1 MIRGMCDGDQR
12 FCRLFDLA
20 ADGVV
25 IHDLDGRFLD
35 VNRTMCEALGY
46 TKEEMLRMGVGDV
59 DDVYRDRLEMERMW
73 SQLPTTF
80 ETRHRRKDG
89 ASFPVEMRMAPI
101 DVGGA
106 RCVLAIAR
114 DITDRRRA
122 EHALRQSEDL
132 LRRQATA
139 MAAAM
144 DGMAILDA
152 DERYVYLNEAH
163 ARMYGYACPG
173 ELTNRSWEVLYDPAE
188 RERFK
193 AHIMPLFRRHGQW
206 HGEAVGKRADGTLF
220 PQEVSLTALPDGGLI
235 CVVRDITERKQA
247 EQKLDFLAHHD
258 PLTGLPNRLLFSA
271 RLEHSIQ
278 RASRDG
284 RQVAVLFLDLDRF
297 KNVNDSLGHH
307 VGDQLLQAVA
317 SKMTSRLRAVDTI
330 ARLGG
335 DEFIIILEGAPDT
348 GSVVEV
354 AQRILGL
361 FSQPIK
367 VGEHELYVGTSIGIS
382 LYPQD
387 GQDVNTLV
395 RNADAAMYHAKAQ
408 GRNNHQFYRREMTA
422 RAYERLR
429 LETFLQ
435 RAIDREELFLHYQ
448 PQVDMAT
455 RRMVGAEAVSRWSH
469 PELGVVPPTQFIPV
483 AEEAGLISALGR
495 WVLRAAC
502 LQARRWQEAGL
513 RLPVIAVNLSVGQVE
528 SSNIVDTVRDILAHT
543 GLAPGCLELEITES
557 IIMRQTE
564 TAIASMDGL
573 RALGVNLSID
583 DFGTGYSSLSYLR
596 RLPIQR
602 LKIDRSFVSH
612 IGLDPNAEAIARAVI
627 ALARSMNL
635 AVIAEGVET
644 EAQADFLLRHGCNHA
659 QGFLYSRALPAEEF
673 ARVWGGLPAR
683 PADTA

>member
-1 MIRGMCDGDQR
+1 MIRGMCDGDSLFR
-12 FCRLFDLA
+12 RLFDLA
-20 ADGVV
+20 ADGVL
-25 IHDLDGRFLD
+25 IHDLEGRFLD
-35 VNRTMCEALGY
+35 VNHTLCEALGY
-46 TKEEMLRMGVGDV
+46 TKEEMLSMGVGDV
-59 DDVYRDRLEMERMW
+59 DDVYSDRREMERMW
-73 SQLPTTF
+73 ASLPVTF

-89 ASFPVEMRMAPI
+89 ASFPVEMRLVSIEM
-101 DVGGA
+101 GGA
-106 RCVLAIAR
+106 PAVLAIAR
-114 DITDRRRA
+114 DLTDRRRA
-122 EHALRQSEDL
+122 ELALRESEDL
-132 LRRQATA
+132 LRRQSTA

-152 DERYVYLNEAH
+152 GERYVYLNEAH
-163 ARMYGYACPG
+163 ARIYGYDCPAD
-173 ELTNRSWEVLYDPAE
+173 LTGQSWEVLYDPAE

-193 AHIMPLFRRHGQW
+193 THIMPLFRRHGQW
-206 HGEAVGKRADGTLF
+206 HGEAMGRRADGTQF

-247 EQKLDFLAHHD
+247 EQQLDFLAHHD

-284 RQVAVLFLDLDRF
+284 TQVAVLFLDLDRF

-307 VGDQLLQAVA
+307 IGDQLLQAVA

-335 DEFIIILEGAPDT
+335 DEFIIILEGAADAAC
-348 GSVVEV
+348 VVEV
-354 AQRILGL
+354 AQRILSL
-361 FSQPIK
+361 FNQPVK

-408 GRNNHQFYRREMTA
+408 GRNNYQFYRREMTA

-435 RAIDREELFLHYQ
+435 RAIDHEELLLHYQ
-448 PQVDMAT
+448 PQVEMAT
-455 RRMVGAEAVSRWSH
+455 RRLIGAEAVVRWNH
-469 PELGVVPPTQFIPV
+469 PELGIVPPAQFIPV

-502 LQARRWQEAGL
+502 SQARRWREAGL
-513 RLPVIAVNLSVGQVE
+513 CLPLVAVNLSIAQVE
-528 SSNIVDTVRDILAHT
+528 STHMVDTVRDILAHT
-543 GLAPGCLELEITES
+543 GLPPGCLELEITES

-564 TAIASMDGL
+564 MAIASMDGL
-573 RALGVNLSID
+573 RALGVTLSID

-602 LKIDRSFVSH
+602 LKIDRSFVSQ
-612 IGLDPNAEAIARAVI
+612 IGLDANAEAIVRAVI
-627 ALARSMNL
+627 ALARSMSL

-644 EAQADFLLRHGCNHA
+644 GEQEAFLLREGCHHA
-659 QGFLYSRALPAEEF
+659 QGFLYSRPLPASEF
-673 ARVWGGLPAR
+673 AQQWGGLPAR
-683 PADTA
+683 RP